1 MKRFLILMIILLVTE
16 TILSQELKENTKA
29 KYESWVL
36 LQLVPSP
43 TMYQDANND
52 NARILFGFKWQITP
66 LNISFNP
73 NKYVSPF
80 QFFMINPV
88 RRFTGS
94 AEIFIQPELALASFK
109 YSDLSIFGVSTG
121 PRIIIP
127 LSEKGENL
135 SFSIAGKFTY
145 RKNFDDGKDYYPGV
159 EAGLYIFG
167 GFLGLQYTQ
176 NFNTKTNYNFNIYIK
191 YF

>member
-1 MKRFLILMIILLVTE
+1 MKKLLLILFLISFAE
-16 TILSQELKENTKA
+16 TTFSQELTENRKA
-29 KYESWVL
+29 KYISWTL

-43 TMYQDANND
+43 ALYQDAND
-52 NARILFGFKWQITP
+52 ENARILFGFKWHITP
-66 LNISFNP
+66 INISFNA
-73 NKYVSPF
+73 NKYVSPV

-109 YSDLSIFGVSTG
+109 YSDLSIFGISTG

-145 RKNFDDGKDYYPGV
+145 RKNFDKGENYYPGV
-159 EAGLYIFG
+159 EAGLYIYG
-167 GFLGLQYTQ
+167 GLLGLQYTQ
-176 NFNTKTNYNFNIYIK
+176 NFNTKTNYSFNLYIK

>member
-1 MKRFLILMIILLVTE
+1 MKKILLLIIILIT
-16 TILSQELKENTKA
+16 TGRTFSQELKEDTQA
-29 KYESWVL
+29 KYKNWAL

-43 TMYQDANND
+43 TIFQDANND
-52 NARILFGFKWQITP
+52 NARILFGFKWHITP

-94 AEIFIQPELALASFK
+94 AEIFIQPELALSSFK
-109 YSDLSIFGVSTG
+109 YSDLSIFGISTG

-135 SFSIAGKFTY
+135 SFSIGGKFTY
-145 RKNFDDGKDYYPGV
+145 RKNFDTGKNYYSGI

-167 GFLGLQYTQ
+167 GLIGLQYTQ
-176 NFNTKTNYNFNIYIK
+176 NFNTKTNYNFNIYLK